1 MISGNTGKE
10 NVFPALVPRRKWN
23 ADRRNVR
30 VNDVVV
36 VENPNVV
43 RGNWT
48 IGKVMEVFPGKD
60 SKVRNVR
67 VKTSCGEYERPVN
80 RIAVIYPEEGY
91 CTNSNFCMRKTF
103 SSGRRVC

>member
-10 NVFPALVPRRKWN
+10 TSSQRWFLVESGMRTDETCVSMMLLLWKTQMLSY
-23 ADRRNVR
+23 
-30 VNDVVV
+30 
-36 VENPNVV
+36 
-43 RGNWT
+43 WT
-48 IGKVMEVFPGKD
+48 IGKVIEVFPGKD

-91 CTNSNFCMRKTF
+91 EQ
-103 SSGRRVC
+103 

>member
-1 MISGNTGKE
+1 VEFVQRIVDDFWKHWQRD
-10 NVFPALVPRRKWN
+10 VFPALVPRKKWN

-36 VENPNVV
+36 VENPNAV

-48 IGKVMEVFPGKD
+48 IGKVTDVFPGKD
-60 SKVRNVR
+60 GKVRNVK
-67 VKTSCGEYERPVN
+67 VKTSCGEYERPVS

-91 CTNSNFCMRKTF
+91 EQ
-103 SSGRRVC
+103 